1 VIRRR
6 LRAVWLVV
14 ISWGLAFLVALDA
27 GAATAADSAGEAIY
41 LRGVLDSGAPVQA
54 TRPATATRVKG
65 EQAACV
71 NCHQRSGMGTT
82 EGNALYLTVPP
93 VTGAYL
99 FHARGA
105 TSSEPVLPYL
115 EWMHGNRDPYTDATL
130 ARAIR
135 EGVDSNGRALGH
147 LMPRY
152 ALGDADMASLI
163 SYLRR
168 LGSRPSPG
176 VTDQVLHFATIIT
189 PGTDARR
196 REAMIEVME
205 KYFEEKNKFPIGNS
219 AQLRTSGKTEY
230 AKSMFMSHRLWKLH
244 VWDLSGPAST
254 WKDQLAE
261 KLAREPVLAVVS
273 GLGNANWAPVQ
284 EFCDDQGL
292 PCLFPNVDAP
302 IDDERFYYSLFFS
315 RGLPLE
321 AALIAGAIADH
332 LPGGEA
338 PKSVVQFFRDG
349 DSGAAAAAALSRE
362 LEGHG
367 IAVSSVVLPAGQGG
381 GVAEAL
387 RAADRSVPWVLWLR
401 SPDLAA
407 LGNADAAPATV
418 YVSGLMG
425 GLENA
430 ALRDDWKPRVRMAYP
445 FELPERRAVRLRYPE
460 NWFAIRK
467 IAIIDEPMQVDTYL
481 ACGMLAETLSHMA
494 DNFSQALLV
503 EMLQTA
509 IEKRL
514 FNTGYYPHLTLGRN
528 QHFASKGGYMV
539 RFADARGPRL
549 IADGGWVVP

>member
-1 VIRRR
+1 MMGRR
-6 LRAVWLVV
+6 LWAAALLAT
-14 ISWGLAFLVALDA
+14 GLGLLATMDA
-27 GAATAADSAGEAIY
+27 GAVADPVGSGESIY
-41 LRGVLDSGAPVQA
+41 LRGVLASGSSVEAV
-54 TRPATATRVKG
+54 RPATASRVKG

-105 TSSEPVLPYL
+105 TASEPVLPYL

-135 EGVDSNGRALGH
+135 DGVDSNGRPLGH

-152 ALGDADMASLI
+152 ALGDADMAALI
-163 SYLRR
+163 SYLKA

-196 REAMIEVME
+196 RRAMVEVME
-205 KYFEEKNKFPIGNS
+205 KYFDEKNSFPIGNS

-254 WKDQLAE
+254 WNDQLAD
-261 KLAREPVLAVVS
+261 KFAREPVLAVVS
-273 GLGNANWAPVQ
+273 GMGNANWAPVQ
-284 EFCDDQGL
+284 EFCDAHGL
-292 PCLFPNVDAP
+292 PCLFPNVDVP
-302 IDDERFYYSLFFS
+302 IDDERYYYSLFFS

-321 AALIAGAIADH
+321 AALIAGTIVDH
-332 LPGGEA
+332 GPDGVA
-338 PKSVVQFFRDG
+338 PTAVIQVFRDG
-349 DSGAAAAAALSRE
+349 DSGQAAAAALQQE
-362 LEGHG
+362 LSTHG
-367 IAVSSVVLPAGQGG
+367 IRVGNIVVPAGQGG
-381 GVAEAL
+381 AAVAEAL
-387 RAADRSVPWVLWLR
+387 RTADRSVPWVLWLR

-407 LGNADAAPATV
+407 LGDVGAAPATV
-418 YVSGLMG
+418 YVSGLLA

-467 IAIIDEPMQVDTYL
+467 IDIVDEPMQVDTYL

-503 EMLQTA
+503 EMLQMA

-514 FNTGYYPHLTLGRN
+514 FNTGYYPHLTLGKN

-539 RFADARGPRL
+539 RFADAHGSRL
-549 IADGGWVVP
+549 VADGGWVVP